1 MKTGRAVRYS
11 RIGLQEGHTAHL
23 RNYLLKAVVVSL
35 GMNEDK
41 AGMKRPGKRGTCCSH
56 YFIVGYQMGTRL
68 SIHRRGENIGV
79 RLTWKVPVG

>member
-1 MKTGRAVRYS
+1 
-11 RIGLQEGHTAHL
+11 
-23 RNYLLKAVVVSL
+23 
-35 GMNEDK
+35 
-41 AGMKRPGKRGTCCSH
+41 MKRPGKRGTCCSH